1 MLLKELND
9 EKKDLFANLMR
20 SVIEIDGKTTDEEM
34 SMFEDV
40 CIELGMDVNDISN
53 YDMSLESLLEKI
65 KETCNRKELRTFAVE
80 IISLVCVDKEIAE
93 EESKAVEI
101 MSSIFDISS
110 DDIEKMFTFVKDL
123 LDIQSDLDIL
133 INN

>member
-9 EKKDLFANLMR
+9 EKKDLFANLMK

-40 CIELGMDVNDISN
+40 CVELGMDVNGVSN
-53 YDMSLESLLEKI
+53 RDMNLESLMEKI
-65 KETCNRKELRTFAVE
+65 GGICSRKELRAFAVE

-93 EESKAVEI
+93 EESKAVEA
-101 MSSIFDISS
+101 MGRIFGISG
-110 DDIEKMFTFVKDL
+110 DDIEKMFFFVKDL